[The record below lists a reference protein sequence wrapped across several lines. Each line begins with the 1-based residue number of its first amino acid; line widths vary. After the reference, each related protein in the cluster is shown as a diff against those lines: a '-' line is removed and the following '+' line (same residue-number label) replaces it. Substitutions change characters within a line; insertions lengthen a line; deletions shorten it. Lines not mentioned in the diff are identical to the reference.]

1 MPRTVCF
8 CGFSLAMAAAV
19 VLATCGISS
28 AQSNSLF
35 GGGSNIGRQ
44 STSSGMSSRGQSSGR
59 SSSGSSSSLFNPTDF
74 SLNLGGQSRT
84 NAGVNGSSLVGSGFI
99 GRTDDT
105 SNFIGRRAT
114 TGGQNATGNQTG
126 NARRTANNSGQR
138 RLGNTQNR
146 QQRNNQNANNRNNVA
161 NNGQQQANRTLPRRI
176 ITRHVVDFDAPAVSG
191 SAIETKLD
199 SRFQGAIAS
208 RIHAKDLKFEVDPDG
223 VLVMRGEVE
232 TPQDKDLAALIASM
246 EPGVRGVRNEL
257 AVAAVDSKPATAE

>member
-8 CGFSLAMAAAV
+8 CGFSLAMASAV
-19 VLATCGISS
+19 VLATCGVSS

-35 GGGSNIGRQ
+35 SNGSNIGRQ
-44 STSSGMSSRGQSSGR
+44 SASGSMNSGGQSTGR
-59 SSSGSSSSLFNPTDF
+59 SGSSSSLFNPTDF

-84 NAGVNGSSLVGSGFI
+84 SNAGRNGSSLVGDGFI

-105 SNFIGRRAT
+105 SDFIGRRSTA
-114 TGGQNATGNQTG
+114 GGRNATGNQTG
-126 NARRTANNSGQR
+126 NARRGANNSGQR
-138 RLGNTQNR
+138 RIGNTQNR
-146 QQRNNQNANNRNNVA
+146 QRQNNQNANNQTNLA
-161 NNGQQQANRTLPRRI
+161 NNGRQQVNRTLPKRM

-199 SRFQGAIAS
+199 TRFQGAIS
-208 RIHAKDLKFEVDPDG
+208 KRINAKDLKFEVDPDG

-232 TPQDKDLAALIASM
+232 TPQDKDLAARIASM

-257 AVAAVDSKPATAE
+257 VVAAVESNPSSAE